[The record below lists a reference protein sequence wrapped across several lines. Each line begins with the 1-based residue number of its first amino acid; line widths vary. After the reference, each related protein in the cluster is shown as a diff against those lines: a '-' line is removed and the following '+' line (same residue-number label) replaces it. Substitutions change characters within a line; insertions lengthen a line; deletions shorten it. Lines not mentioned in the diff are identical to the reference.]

1 MSLRRQQFSKIPSP
15 TLQEAASNATRS
27 TTRPALGQ
35 LRRTNEPPPAPLNAI
50 LLEKVFGH
58 DAASLQALLQRAIAV
73 PFTLR
78 WIGDEDVIVSA
89 NDTARLLS
97 CVAGVKL
104 LARAEHCAS
113 HVVAV
118 SLDSV
123 TKRILRRDDGSA
135 KPAAQS
141 LSRGTSSSGTTTPT
155 SRPGGW
161 AAVASGAAAAAAP
174 APARPSAWGAPART
188 QTALRPPNASAASV
202 VHIPAVPAPAIP
214 DDWQED

>member
-1 MSLRRQQFSKIPSP
+1 
-15 TLQEAASNATRS
+15 
-27 TTRPALGQ
+27 
-35 LRRTNEPPPAPLNAI
+35 
-50 LLEKVFGH
+50 
-58 DAASLQALLQRAIAV
+58 V

-78 WIGDEDVIVSA
+78 WLGDEDVLVSA
-89 NDTARLLS
+89 ADTARLLACGAS
-97 CVAGVKL
+97 VKL
-104 LARAEHCAS
+104 LARAEHCAA

-123 TKRILRRDDGSA
+123 TKRILRRADASA
-135 KPAAQS
+135 KSVPAGAQS

-188 QTALRPPNASAASV
+188 ATVLRQPNGTAASV
-202 VHIPAVPAPAIP
+202 VHIPAVPAPAVP
-214 DDWQED
+214 DDWQEE